1 MAVVADPVKGLK
13 HIRMY
18 THGKFSLY
26 TSQFLPLGMVM
37 QLQDTGMMKIKTYV
51 SKVVE
56 DKTFHKQR
64 FLLSRRAMT
73 ESKVIRTGDLLE

>member
-26 TSQFLPLGMVM
+26 TSQFLPSGMVM

-56 DKTFHKQR
+56 DKNVSQADRK
-64 FLLSRRAMT
+64 S
-73 ESKVIRTGDLLE
+73 VV